1 MDRFQAMSI
10 LLHAV
15 KAGSLSK
22 ASRDLG
28 LPLAT
33 VSRKISELEAHL
45 NTSLLTRS
53 SKGLVPTPAGR
64 SFIMAAEA
72 ILEQL
77 NEAERAA
84 AGEYTAPRGDL
95 VVTAPVMFGR
105 LHVLP
110 VATES
115 LGTYPEVGV
124 GLMLTDRVAHLVDD
138 HVDVALRI
146 GDLPDSGLTASC
158 IGSVRRVV
166 CASPAYLAEYDRPA
180 CPDQVLKH
188 TCISLEGA
196 AAPATW
202 RFEANG
208 SEIAVAVRSRLSVNT
223 VEAGVDAA
231 IAGMGLMQ
239 ALSYQVVEHVRR
251 GALEI
256 VLDAFERRPWPV
268 HLLYTGGQS
277 RLPLKLRAFIDF
289 AAPRL
294 RQRLADA
301 GI

>member
-10 LLHAV
+10 LVQAAE
-15 KAGSLSK
+15 AGSLSE
-22 ASRDLG
+22 ASRRLG

-33 VSRKISELEAHL
+33 VSRKVSELEAHL
-45 NTSLLTRS
+45 KTGLLTRS
-53 SKGLVPTPAGR
+53 SRGLSPTPAGR
-64 SFIMAAEA
+64 SFVTAAKA

-84 AGEYTAPRGDL
+84 AGEYVSPRGDL
-95 VVTAPVMFGR
+95 VVTAPVVFGR
-105 LHVLP
+105 WHVLP
-110 VATES
+110 AVLEFLTA
-115 LGTYPEVGV
+115 YPEVDV
-124 GLMLTDRVAHLVDD
+124 SLVLTDRVAHLVED

-146 GDLPDSGLTASC
+146 GDLPDSGLMASR

-166 CASPAYLAEYDRPA
+166 CASPEYVAEHGLVA
-180 CPDQVLKH
+180 GPDELLRH
-188 TCISLEGA
+188 TCISSEGLS
-196 AAPATW
+196 APGIW

-208 SEIAVAVRSRLSVNT
+208 SEIAAPVRSRLSVNT
-223 VEAGVDAA
+223 VEAAVDAA
-231 IAGMGLMQ
+231 VAGMGLVR
-239 ALSYQVVEHVRR
+239 ALSYQVAEQIRR
-251 GALEI
+251 GALVT

-277 RLPLKLRAFIDF
+277 RLPLKLRAFVDF

-301 GI
+301 WF